1 MAKLCRWSKQ
11 KMHADNGRKYFCRK
25 WWRKWGLNGECGRTW
40 FGGSGNIDTKTYLNL
55 KAAFVYDQGKNIII
69 WKWIINMVI
78 VVVYI
83 SSIQQLADGM

>member
-1 MAKLCRWSKQ
+1 MV
-11 KMHADNGRKYFCRK
+11 NV
-25 WWRKWGLNGECGRTW
+25 
-40 FGGSGNIDTKTYLNL
+40 GGHDLEAVEIFMDTKTYLNL